1 MKSVENKFHEALSA
15 LDKAGKRKQFDEKVQ
30 AGWTIETKLNCA
42 LTVLE
47 GSGIVESITESGWS
61 LTFKKAPPVKK
72 NNGVRD
78 NFLEGNPFNET
89 RPTATNITEADSI
102 IKEKEVTV
110 KSLCESHGMTEV
122 EARTIMGLP
131 AKTPDGLTERQ
142 AIEYHLV
149 RAMGLN
155 EADATAFVKVPLVEV
170 NRRF

>member
-1 MKSVENKFHEALSA
+1 MKSVETKFNEALSA
-15 LDKAGKRKQFDEKVQ
+15 LDKAGKRKQFDQKVQ

-47 GSGIVESITESGWS
+47 GSGIVESISESGWG
-61 LTFKKAPPVKK
+61 LTFKKVAPVKK
-72 NNGVRD
+72 NNGIGD

-89 RPTATNITEADSI
+89 RPTVTNITEADPI
-102 IKEKEVTV
+102 IKEKEATV

-122 EARTIMGLP
+122 EARGIMGLP
-131 AKTPDGLTERQ
+131 AKTPDGLTKRQ
-142 AIEYHLV
+142 ATEYHLV

-155 EADATAFVKVPLVEV
+155 EADAIALVKVPLAEV